1 MIPFPSNQKLIT
13 CWATNVSRE
22 CNWIITPTL
31 GFFQIKIEN
40 IYLFKIIIIKE
51 HGNVFKT
58 WLCPNFLLL
67 PKKSEL
73 PKIWGGCSPPRPPGP
88 YAYVFEEKEERKK
101 TFWHLGYWKQWM
113 ISDQVWRM
121 GRGFSQTQHNE
132 HNGSFLTC
140 HSDKPTCSRN
150 LPRRDNGSG
159 GPHFLCGSGGGA
171 QLLVDY
177 IYFFLLS
184 TEVWKW
190 FFLISR

>member
-22 CNWIITPTL
+22 CNWIITPTS

-88 YAYVFEEKEERKK
+88 YAYAQQNHEVLHWHFPFFHKGPYDTTTATTTGTLKKAIGLMNKTTTLHVHHAFFVHFFAVLNYYDVKWPKFKFTWERERQGDK
-101 TFWHLGYWKQWM
+101 FYHLCLSSGAVPSLQLQSK
-113 ISDQVWRM
+113 
-121 GRGFSQTQHNE
+121 FT
-132 HNGSFLTC
+132 SF
-140 HSDKPTCSRN
+140 
-150 LPRRDNGSG
+150 
-159 GPHFLCGSGGGA
+159 
-171 QLLVDY
+171 
-177 IYFFLLS
+177 
-184 TEVWKW
+184 
-190 FFLISR
+190 

>member
-73 PKIWGGCSPPRPPGP
+73 PKIWGGLQPPSPTPPRP
-88 YAYVFEEKEERKK
+88 VRHMCLRRKKKERKPSD
-101 TFWHLGYWKQWM
+101 TLG
-113 ISDQVWRM
+113 IEN
-121 GRGFSQTQHNE
+121 NE
-132 HNGSFLTC
+132 WYQIKSEGW
-140 HSDKPTCSRN
+140 
-150 LPRRDNGSG
+150 
-159 GPHFLCGSGGGA
+159 GGGS
-171 QLLVDY
+171 LRHNTMNTTDP
-177 IYFFLLS
+177 FLPVTQTSLPVAVTS
-184 TEVWKW
+184 LGETMKVEGPV
-190 FFLISR
+190 FCVGVEEGHSYS

>member
-73 PKIWGGCSPPRPPGP
+73 PKIWGGGCSPPRPPRPVRLCVWG
-88 YAYVFEEKEERKK
+88 ERRKK
-101 TFWHLGYWKQWM
+101 ENLLTPWVLKTM
-113 ISDQVWRM
+113 NDIRSSLRM

-184 TEVWKW
+184 TEVWK
-190 FFLISR
+190 FFF